1 MGKYAVTGAA
11 SGIGAAI
18 VAKLKSQGHEVVTI
32 DLRNADINVDLST
45 AEGRQGAIDGILKA
59 APEGLDG
66 FVPCAGVGPQVNP
79 IGLITKIN
87 YFGTVVLV
95 EALKDNLAKKSGSI
109 VLISSNSATIS
120 AYDEDY
126 LKALAANDEAGAVD
140 IIGKLDGQTAY
151 GGSKFAVACW
161 MRRNNADYA
170 RAGIRVNAI
179 APGYTE
185 TALTKEGKND
195 PVYGPAIQAFVDSI
209 PIGRP
214 GLPED
219 QANATAFLLSQEAS
233 FISGVVLF
241 VDGGHDALFR
251 PNNF

>member
-1 MGKYAVTGAA
+1 VEQIIMGKYAVTGAA

-18 VAKLKSQGHEVVTI
+18 VAKLKSQGHQIVTV

-45 AEGRQGAIDGILKA
+45 AEGRQSAIDGILNA

-87 YFGTVVLV
+87 YFGTVALV
-95 EALKDNLAKKSGSI
+95 EALKDNLAKKRGAI
-109 VLISSNSATIS
+109 VLISSNSATMS
-120 AYDEDY
+120 EYDAAY
-126 LKALAANDEAGAVD
+126 LKALAANDEAGAVE

-161 MRRNNADYA
+161 MRKNNADYA
-170 RAGIRVNAI
+170 RLGIRVNAI

-185 TALTKEGKND
+185 TALTKE
-195 PVYGPAIQAFVDSI
+195 SI
-209 PIGRP
+209 PVGRP

-241 VDGGHDALFR
+241 VDGGHDAFFR
-251 PNNF
+251 PSNF

>member
-18 VAKLKSQGHEVVTI
+18 VAKLKSQGHEIVTV
-32 DLRNADINVDLST
+32 DLRNADINVDLSS
-45 AEGRQGAIDGILKA
+45 ADGRRAAIDGILKA

-66 FVPCAGVGPQVNP
+66 FVPCAGVGPQTNP
-79 IGLITKIN
+79 IGLVTKIN
-87 YFGTVVLV
+87 YFGTIDLV
-95 EALKDNLAKKSGSI
+95 EALKDNLAKKRGSI
-109 VLISSNSATIS
+109 VLISSNSATMS
-120 AYDEDY
+120 AYDESY
-126 LKALAANDEAGAVD
+126 LKALAAHDEASAVE
-140 IIGKLDGQTAY
+140 IVEKLDGQTAY

-161 MRRNNADYA
+161 MRKNNADYA

-185 TALTKEGKND
+185 TALTKDGMNH
-195 PVYGPAIQAFVDSI
+195 PVYGPAMKAFVDSI
-209 PIGRP
+209 PVGRP

>member
-18 VAKLKSQGHEVVTI
+18 VNKLKAQGHEIITI
-32 DLRNADINVDLST
+32 DLRNADINVDLSSS
-45 AEGRQGAIDGILKA
+45 EGRQAAIDGILKA

-66 FVPCAGVGPQVNP
+66 FVPCAGVGPQTNP
-79 IGLITKIN
+79 ISLVTKIN
-87 YFGTVVLV
+87 YFGTVALV
-95 EALKDNLAKKSGSI
+95 EALKDNLAKKKGAI
-109 VLISSNSATIS
+109 VLISSNSATMMPYDP
-120 AYDEDY
+120 AY
-126 LKALAANDEAGAVD
+126 LQALADNDEAGAVALVE
-140 IIGKLDGQTAY
+140 KLDGQTAY

-161 MRRNNADYA
+161 MRKNNQAYA
-170 RAGIRVNAI
+170 AAGIRVNAI

-185 TALTKEGKND
+185 TALTKAGMQD
-195 PVYGPAIQAFVDSI
+195 PVYGPSIKAFVDSI

-241 VDGGHDALFR
+241 VDGGHDAFFR